1 MARHGAM
8 SRTAARGADS
18 GPGERLRSASAEVLA
33 EARRQVDEPEIDG
46 ATAVHEFRKAMKRWR
61 AILRL
66 YEPLFGE
73 AATQLRIEARD
84 LARELARTRDAR
96 AALDALTDLGK
107 DTLSARTRGTLR
119 GRLEA

>member
-1 MARHGAM
+1 K
-8 SRTAARGADS
+8 
-18 GPGERLRSASAEVLA
+18 
-33 EARRQVDEPEIDG
+33 VDEPEADD

-73 AATQLRIEARD
+73 EAIKLRLEARD

-96 AALDALTDLGK
+96 AALDAVKDLGEEA
-107 DTLSARTRGTLR
+107 LSARTRATLKN
-119 GRLEA
+119 RLEAIGASTEAGMRTRDMRRRRARAPGQSA